1 MMVVYL
7 ALIGLAAG
15 FLLDALIARLAVPPN
30 GGGAT
35 AASPVSDALTAHG
48 AEPFRGRAESGSLAL
63 TFDTSGAAWARRLL
77 VVCATAGLFAVIG
90 ARFDQPAHAAI
101 VAAYVAV
108 LFICAGTDALAYR
121 VPNVITYPAIAGAVV
136 IAALMPDA
144 DLLEALGGGGLAGG
158 VLLLPSL
165 LTGGRGMGMGDV
177 KLAAFVGLALGF
189 AYVSPALLFMA
200 LGGGAFAV
208 ILLTT
213 GLRKKGEPIP
223 YAPFISAGAIAALL
237 WQGTA
242 FVNAG

>member
-1 MMVVYL
+1 MVLYL
-7 ALIGLAAG
+7 ALIGLAVG
-15 FLLDALIARLAVPPN
+15 FLLGALIARLAVPPS
-30 GGGAT
+30 GGDDAP
-35 AASPVSDALTAHG
+35 AAAPVIDALSAN
-48 AEPFRGRAESGSLAL
+48 RAESGSLAL
-63 TFDTSGAAWARRLL
+63 TFDSSAAAWTRRLV

-90 ARFDQPAHAAI
+90 LRFDEPGHAAI
-101 VAAYVAV
+101 VAAYVSV
-108 LFICAGTDALAYR
+108 LLVCAGTDAIAYR
-121 VPNVITYPAIAGAVV
+121 VPNVITYPAIAGAVAV
-136 IAALMPDA
+136 AALMPDA
-144 DLLEALGGGGLAGG
+144 VLLEALAGGGLAGG

-177 KLAAFVGLALGF
+177 KLVAFAGLALGF
-189 AYVSPALLFMA
+189 THVSPALLFMA

>member
-1 MMVVYL
+1 MIVLYL
-7 ALIGLAAG
+7 ALIGLAVG
-15 FLLDALIARLAVPPN
+15 FLLDALIARLAVPPS
-30 GGGAT
+30 GGDGAPT
-35 AASPVSDALTAHG
+35 AAPPIDALSAH
-48 AEPFRGRAESGSLAL
+48 RAESGSLAL
-63 TFDTSGAAWARRLL
+63 TFDTSATAWTRRLL

-90 ARFDQPAHAAI
+90 ARFDQPGHAAI
-101 VAAYVAV
+101 IAAYVSV
-108 LFICAGTDALAYR
+108 LLVCAGTDALAYR

-144 DLLEALGGGGLAGG
+144 DLLEALAGGGLAGG

-177 KLAAFVGLALGF
+177 KLVAFAGLALGF
-189 AYVSPALLFMA
+189 TNVSPALLFMA

-208 ILLTT
+208 VLLTT